1 MNSLA
6 KQREKRQ
13 KIKAAGP
20 VAVLRHVLFRR
31 NLDESQ
37 DYLIDFWKG
46 KAVFD
51 KDPTKSQITGYSWMA
66 LADAEFTRDRVKL
79 DAGIDLYIAAILF
92 RKEKDG
98 TWAMSRL
105 A

>member
-1 MNSLA
+1 MNSQV
-6 KQREKRQ
+6 KQKENRQ

-20 VAVLRHVLFRR
+20 VSVLRHVLFRR

-37 DYLIDFWKG
+37 EYLVDFWKN

-51 KDPTKSQITGYSWMA
+51 KDPTKSQLTGYSWMA
-66 LADAEFTRDRVKL
+66 TADAEFVKNRIKSE
-79 DAGIDLYIAAILF
+79 ANIDLHIASIIF

-98 TWAMSRL
+98 TWAMSRTK
-105 A
+105 